1 KAGLAWLACGP
12 QLEVTNALTGERL
25 SAYHFSGVTE
35 RPPTVVTVKEFT
47 WQKKTGLLVGLVE
60 AESSVLCLYDVSI
73 SRVVKA
79 VVLPGSVC
87 TLLND
92 FVYLCI
98 KCVQLLLHCIFK
110 AGNISWCLTLQ
121 HLEYCEERYS
131 LDLSASSLSL
141 RSQTN
146 NTKLLGCQTIEK
158 FRAHSEREDGL
169 HEVTSPDTSVTVFS
183 WQVATYG
190 HGKPS
195 IYMAVFDI
203 NRWYQ
208 AQMPDSLRPG
218 QFLRNCSYFAF
229 WSLEAVMNVTQDSIF
244 DMLVHERSFSR
255 GAPTSFPPPEQFY
268 YPSTYNF
275 VFLHR
280 GKWNVSTLMIDGMVS
295 QLGEK
300 VGDLWKR
307 DGGTGKYPPA
317 TIHALLDLYLLES
330 ADEIKKHAITI
341 YFLLDIMYSFP
352 DKPDSSIESFPTAF
366 SVPCGLIKLIQGF
379 WLLDHNDYQVELYLF
394 IFSFLR
400 SQIGNSYEKNSAFCD
415 RLFVQFVQFL
425 FLVFIVLSM
434 PHFAV
439 KYFFSYFFVRNLIE
453 AWNLQ
458 RLHSTRLNVEELLKH
473 MYETCQEMGLI
484 EDLLKLT
491 FTDSEQGFL
500 QRFLQTSG
508 GVQNQELL
516 LVHHLQRA
524 NYIPAL
530 QLNQSLKGYPMVSPQ
545 AHIGQQHQVYFGYF
559 SHICYNN
566 FYFIVALF
574 TIMHNVVINGFVF
587 LQRAKA
593 LAASSVSSVFTAHT
607 PQSILRSSARTT
619 PLASP
624 SVSPGRSVTP
634 PLRPRESKISFM
646 EQISSKYTKGVLTPD
661 KDLPSSSPLTKT
673 TQDTVWP
680 ERMILSVSNTS
691 TKDFDEIE
699 ESSSGIQG
707 GSPSK
712 MEASNV
718 SARSD
723 ETTLEYHDA
732 PTPEDMED
740 DVVSV
745 TAKSEPITKVH
756 QDPPPPA
763 VVDRLTTVE
772 QHLLTEVQEL
782 QDKDLL
788 DAEKANTDHL
798 SVPANDTK
806 ALHPLTSGQEIVP
819 PVECALEEVEDNAQ
833 TAGVNP
839 ESVSST
845 QDSAS
850 VSKQSFSL
858 PEENPNQEIKTTDA
872 CPANAFTLVDGER
885 ETKIME
891 TLPYVPE
898 PIKVAVEENVVD
910 VFKGASSKE
919 FTSDGVG
926 ESAQVN
932 EPVKNRRG
940 VHPRT
945 PSKRRE
951 TKPEAVGNESIIR
964 AVTPQKKMDVGKL
977 LESLETSPKEDAST
991 AANPQTPRRTV
1002 RRSTRTTESTSSADL
1017 EVQLPVTPRRG
1028 RKPKVQE
1035 EKPTLSTTQEGQS
1048 SSQIFTRKRSQVPE
1062 KTQNTDV
1069 DSAVV
1074 EEVTVQVPLSPGRT
1088 RRSKAAVLDQGNK
1101 GNEDVLDPKIGV
1113 LTPTRITRSSKNLQ
1127 EAEKEPSTKS
1137 SETEN
1142 EQVTTPTRG
1151 RRGKRAVNELV
1162 KQFELSAAQPSY
1174 KEDSSPPVSPKRVAL
1189 RWSRLKS
1196 EDQADQQTAED
1207 EIAQS
1212 HEQNVDTPRKILRRS
1227 KVSKLGEESTEP
1239 SENVPLVEQADEP
1252 AVTKA
1257 TKKENLSIRQ
1267 IRKRNLPAVPE
1278 ETVEERLHSSQSLD
1292 SQDTAPNTDVEE
1304 QTKSV
1309 RITRNRQNASSFLD
1323 ASMATFAF
1331 TTPTPRRRKNAKGIC
1346 FTLLWLL

>member
-1 KAGLAWLACGP
+1 MQNLSAQVTSEFLQFPDATVKALQEDDIQLDSVLRAKFTPGKAGLAWLACGP

-79 VVLPGSVC
+79 VVLPGS
-87 TLLND
+87 TLYFLKNSGSSLNETIPD
-92 FVYLCI
+92 GYSRCLVAGLLSPRLAD
-98 KCVQLLLHCIFK
+98 VQP
-110 AGNISWCLTLQ
+110 
-121 HLEYCEERYS
+121 
-131 LDLSASSLSL
+131 SSLSQNSLDCILHPAASRVMSWQHNQIIETLLCQGDYRQAL
-141 RSQTN
+141 RYIQVMKPPAFTSAEV
-146 NTKLLGCQTIEK
+146 KLQITVLLANKPKPLSTMVKQAPAGSVTSKATFISNVLMKIKEVSATDVKMDFSPYKSLTVEEQNPSTTQP
-158 FRAHSEREDGL
+158 HL
-169 HEVTSPDTSVTVFS
+169 EVTD
-183 WQVATYG
+183 
-190 HGKPS
+190 
-195 IYMAVFDI
+195 
-203 NRWYQ
+203 
-208 AQMPDSLRPG
+208 
-218 QFLRNCSYFAF
+218 AF
-229 WSLEAVMNVTQDSIF
+229 ISTPISKA
-244 DMLVHERSFSR
+244 RS
-255 GAPTSFPPPEQFY
+255 AP
-268 YPSTYNF
+268 
-275 VFLHR
+275 
-280 GKWNVSTLMIDGMVS
+280 
-295 QLGEK
+295 
-300 VGDLWKR
+300 
-307 DGGTGKYPPA
+307 
-317 TIHALLDLYLLES
+317 
-330 ADEIKKHAITI
+330 
-341 YFLLDIMYSFP
+341 
-352 DKPDSSIESFPTAF
+352 
-366 SVPCGLIKLIQGF
+366 
-379 WLLDHNDYQVELYLF
+379 
-394 IFSFLR
+394 
-400 SQIGNSYEKNSAFCD
+400 
-415 RLFVQFVQFL
+415 
-425 FLVFIVLSM
+425 
-434 PHFAV
+434 
-439 KYFFSYFFVRNLIE
+439 
-453 AWNLQ
+453 
-458 RLHSTRLNVEELLKH
+458 
-473 MYETCQEMGLI
+473 
-484 EDLLKLT
+484 
-491 FTDSEQGFL
+491 
-500 QRFLQTSG
+500 RFL
-508 GVQNQELL
+508 
-516 LVHHLQRA
+516 
-524 NYIPAL
+524 
-530 QLNQSLKGYPMVSPQ
+530 
-545 AHIGQQHQVYFGYF
+545 
-559 SHICYNN
+559 
-566 FYFIVALF
+566 
-574 TIMHNVVINGFVF
+574 
-587 LQRAKA
+587 
-593 LAASSVSSVFTAHT
+593 
-607 PQSILRSSARTT
+607 
-619 PLASP
+619 
-624 SVSPGRSVTP
+624 
-634 PLRPRESKISFM
+634 
-646 EQISSKYTKGVLTPD
+646 D
-661 KDLPSSSPLTKT
+661 
-673 TQDTVWP
+673 
-680 ERMILSVSNTS
+680 
-691 TKDFDEIE
+691 
-699 ESSSGIQG
+699 
-707 GSPSK
+707 
-712 MEASNV
+712 
-718 SARSD
+718 
-723 ETTLEYHDA
+723 
-732 PTPEDMED
+732 
-740 DVVSV
+740 
-745 TAKSEPITKVH
+745 PIIH
-756 QDPPPPA
+756 P
-763 VVDRLTTVE
+763 
-772 QHLLTEVQEL
+772 LLTEALPLDTDFEMVSERTPRRSTMLATSSPVQSSLRKIAQLRNLTRASEFNLLETPIVVKDIKEKELSELEPIMTISSQLHQADELQEDYNADNVKDHYKCEHPDDKTVGSDDAEVENTVAASNFTLILEEDEAGEDEAAVDKMLESGNAADQEL
-782 QDKDLL
+782 
-788 DAEKANTDHL
+788 
-798 SVPANDTK
+798 
-806 ALHPLTSGQEIVP
+806 
-819 PVECALEEVEDNAQ
+819 
-833 TAGVNP
+833 TA
-839 ESVSST
+839 
-845 QDSAS
+845 

-1331 TTPTPRRRKNAKGIC
+1331 TTPTPRRRKNAKVEPVAPSVSPIHALESVQPPVSPQYIFSPPSLRTRRTTRNTTTVTEKEQEPKIPESEDKQIEVPEEHIVKRPRGRPPKHKGNKAEKPVDKASWSPPTVEIQ
-1346 FTLLWLL
+1346 LLSPPESPDVESAKIASMETKAMDQNELKKNRRRIVSKPVTRRKIR